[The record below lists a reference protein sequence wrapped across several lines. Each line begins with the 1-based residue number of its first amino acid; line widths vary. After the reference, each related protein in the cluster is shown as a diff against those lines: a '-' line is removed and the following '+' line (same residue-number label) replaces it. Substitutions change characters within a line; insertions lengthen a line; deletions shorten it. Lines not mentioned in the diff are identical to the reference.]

1 MKTLL
6 LMRHAKSDWG
16 ADYGSDHDR
25 PLNRRGIESARL
37 MGRVLSAESLAPSLV
52 ISSTAVRA
60 RHTAELAIEAGNW
73 AADLVLERALYDEGP
88 SGVITRASAAPDV
101 PSLMLVGH
109 QPTWSML
116 AARRADRLK
125 TAADELAAAGARVA
139 FEPVDVTVPEECDRL
154 VAATA
159 ERLGRVDVLINNAG
173 VGSAVPAVR
182 EAPEDFR
189 RVLEVNL
196 EGAY

>member
-25 PLNRRGIESARL
+25 PLNRRGIESARH

-116 AARRADRLK
+116 AAALTGERPDMK
-125 TAADELAAAGARVA
+125 TASVAVVELHL
-139 FEPVDVTVPEECDRL
+139 VDWGGLAHGTGTMTRL
-154 VAATA
+154 
-159 ERLGRVDVLINNAG
+159 LH
-173 VGSAVPAVR
+173 PR
-182 EAPEDFR
+182 ELDPG
-189 RVLEVNL
+189 L
-196 EGAY
+196 